1 MVSSLAGSDFSF
13 DNRNNFLYDSAPESP
28 RGFNNYFSA
37 PTSPSNQISFSF
49 IPDEHLKYDHHHG
62 FDKKHDDHK
71 PFMFIPGDYS
81 NHILVS
87 SADELIDGG
96 MIKPCEPKHKKIIQS
111 RMSFSRSN
119 KICSEHF
126 PVRQEN
132 KDDTSSSWSSSF
144 GWLYKKLKLKD
155 LLSRNA
161 SEGHETSKKYDAL
174 KKLKNSDLM
183 NSSSSTNSVSSRNRK
198 NKEGAMLSAHE
209 RHYKTR
215 SQFGKPFVF
224 IPGDR
229 IDLIPVSSADELF
242 DGGKIKPF
250 EPQLQKIIQ
259 SSLSFGRSNKVHS
272 EPFTTGKEHVKDSS
286 SSSSLTFSWLHK
298 KWKLKDLLFRNAS
311 EGHETNKKYDFLRKI
326 KDDDSKNSSRNKK
339 SKEKAPLSAHER
351 HYRVNRA
358 AAEELKRRTYLPY
371 KQNLTIGC
379 MNIDAAGAVREPS
392 RSRTS
397 SSSAR

>member
-1 MVSSLAGSDFSF
+1 MTFVV
-13 DNRNNFLYDSAPESP
+13 
-28 RGFNNYFSA
+28 
-37 PTSPSNQISFSF
+37 I
-49 IPDEHLKYDHHHG
+49 
-62 FDKKHDDHK
+62 
-71 PFMFIPGDYS
+71 
-81 NHILVS
+81 
-87 SADELIDGG
+87 
-96 MIKPCEPKHKKIIQS
+96 
-111 RMSFSRSN
+111 
-119 KICSEHF
+119 
-126 PVRQEN
+126 
-132 KDDTSSSWSSSF
+132 
-144 GWLYKKLKLKD
+144 
-155 LLSRNA
+155 
-161 SEGHETSKKYDAL
+161 
-174 KKLKNSDLM
+174 
-183 NSSSSTNSVSSRNRK
+183 
-198 NKEGAMLSAHE
+198 
-209 RHYKTR
+209 
-215 SQFGKPFVF
+215 KPFVF

-379 MNIDAAGAVREPS
+379 MNMDAAGVRVPS
-392 RSRTS
+392 RTTIKS
-397 SSSAR
+397 